1 MERRA
6 SGRLVQRGYGLQ
18 ADATT
23 AGGEVEVVEEVGGGQ
38 ALSV

>member
-6 SGRLVQRGYGLQ
+6 SGFVVQPGCGLQ
-18 ADATT
+18 ADSTT
-23 AGGEVEVVEEVGGGQ
+23 AGGEVEVVAEVGEQ